1 MDTKA
6 YKEKLKAKHYEDNVI
21 KGHIPPSIDNLHI
34 RTKNKF
40 WEYIKKII
48 NFVFLK

>member
-1 MDTKA
+1 MDTEA
-6 YKEKLKAKHYEDNVI
+6 YKEKLKKRYFNDNVR

-40 WEYIKKII
+40 IEFIKKMF
-48 NFVFLK
+48 NFVK